1 MFTEAEVLTLRKL
14 SGVSAPSLV
23 VRSIYNALQSELDP
37 KALKEHYNSY
47 LAGGHISVYNPVS
60 IMSAFE
66 KRQIKNF
73 WIQTGSLVTVIFV
86 LQLNNSIGEFPLLRR
101 KIPENVSAL
110 DKIAALLCRKEVSFD
125 LRDSITFSKC
135 AHFLSLQT
143 VAYIQGMV

>member
-1 MFTEAEVLTLRKL
+1 
-14 SGVSAPSLV
+14 
-23 VRSIYNALQSELDP
+23 
-37 KALKEHYNSY
+37 
-47 LAGGHISVYNPVS
+47 
-60 IMSAFE
+60 MSAFE

-86 LQLNNSIGEFPLLRR
+86 LQLNNSIGEFPLLCR

-110 DKIAALLCRKEVSFD
+110 DKIVALLCQKEVSFD
-125 LRDSITFSKC
+125 LQDSVTFTSKC

>member
-1 MFTEAEVLTLRKL
+1 
-14 SGVSAPSLV
+14 
-23 VRSIYNALQSELDP
+23 
-37 KALKEHYNSY
+37 
-47 LAGGHISVYNPVS
+47 
-60 IMSAFE
+60 MSAFE

-101 KIPENVSAL
+101 KVPANVSAL
-110 DKIAALLCRKEVSFD
+110 DKIAALLCRKEVSFV
-125 LRDSITFSKC
+125 LQESVTFSKC